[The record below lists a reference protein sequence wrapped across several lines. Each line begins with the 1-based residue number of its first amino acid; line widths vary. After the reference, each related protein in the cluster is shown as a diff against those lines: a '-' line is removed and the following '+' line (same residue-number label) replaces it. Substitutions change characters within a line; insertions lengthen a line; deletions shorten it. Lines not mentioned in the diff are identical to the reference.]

1 MSKKTKKDAFSKVLP
16 KKYIIY
22 GIFDFNTQSLIS
34 VGLDLDEIVFDFE
47 LEGYD
52 EDKFDVISFEVVVV

>member
-1 MSKKTKKDAFSKVLP
+1 MSKKTKKAALSKVSP

-22 GIFDFNTQSLIS
+22 GIFDFDTQSLIS
-34 VGLDLDEIVFDFE
+34 VGLDLDKIVFEFE

-52 EDKFDVISFEVVVV
+52 EEKFDVISFKVVVS

>member
-1 MSKKTKKDAFSKVLP
+1 MRKKSKTDLLAELP
-16 KKYIIY
+16 PKEYTIY

-34 VGLDLDEIVFDFE
+34 VGLDLDKVVFEFE

-52 EDKFDVISFEVVVV
+52 EEKFDVISFEVVVS